1 MKIPKPVVRRLDQN
15 EIRHVIERNNV
26 ARVGFDAADWI
37 EIHPIHYV
45 FADDYLI
52 GRTSTGTMLSALAQR
67 CRVAVQ
73 IDEIESLFQWS
84 SVLIRSVFLRI
95 PSGSASYEEAL
106 SNFRVLVPDAF
117 GPDDPTPF
125 RTVLFRIPLQNAT
138 GLQSVE
144 SDRPPEN

>member
-1 MKIPKPVVRRLDQN
+1 MKIPKPVVRRLDQS
-15 EIRHVIERNNV
+15 EIRKVIERNNV

-67 CRVAVQ
+67 CHVAVQ
-73 IDEIESLFQWS
+73 IDEIESLFKWG

-95 PSGSASYEEAL
+95 PAGSASYEEAL
-106 SNFRVLVPDAF
+106 SSFRVLVPGAF

-138 GLQSVE
+138 GRQSLE
-144 SDRPPEN
+144 LDHRPTD

>member
-1 MKIPKPVVRRLDQN
+1 MKISKPVVRRLDQS
-15 EIRHVIERNNV
+15 EIRQVIERNNV

-52 GRTSTGTMLSALAQR
+52 GRTSKGTMLSALAQR

-73 IDEIESLFQWS
+73 IDEIESLFEWE

-95 PSGSASYEEAL
+95 PAGSAPYEEAL
-106 SNFRVLVPDAF
+106 SNFRGLVPGTF

-125 RTVLFRIPLQNAT
+125 RTVLFRIPLQNAS
-138 GLQSVE
+138 GRQSLQS
-144 SDRPPEN
+144 DRRPEE